1 MWSSCGLASVSRLD
15 ILWTNIDLTLEQK
28 GALRAAML
36 KGIGSRDT
44 AELYTDVVGAAE
56 LAAFLNDLPHLR
68 SAFFATIAY
77 QDWGRALEAHRRQS
91 IPIDPTSAL
100 PPLIGR
106 EGTLSQ
112 LRDLVDLASVRAIVV
127 TGPHMIGKTRLVLG
141 SHAPSRLTPLRRWT
155 LRASRETNCGV
166 FITVVGVSI
175 KLRPSLWNTSRTTE
189 PNCTRVEPDQGTVRR
204 YTRAAVPL

>member
-1 MWSSCGLASVSRLD
+1 MVESRTGKRLASY

-77 QDWGRALEAHRRQS
+77 QDWVGRGGASSA
-91 IPIDPTSAL
+91 IDS
-100 PPLIGR
+100 
-106 EGTLSQ
+106 
-112 LRDLVDLASVRAIVV
+112 D
-127 TGPHMIGKTRLVLG
+127 
-141 SHAPSRLTPLRRWT
+141 
-155 LRASRETNCGV
+155 
-166 FITVVGVSI
+166 
-175 KLRPSLWNTSRTTE
+175 
-189 PNCTRVEPDQGTVRR
+189 
-204 YTRAAVPL
+204 